1 MTERE
6 ESNTVIQAAS
16 PDSELV
22 LLAELAYASRN
33 EIAQPTQGGR
43 NLIYLSPE
51 ALDMDLSDPMQRNFG
66 DYVLL
71 EKIGQGGMGVVYR
84 ARQLSLDREVALKLL
99 SAGPWAPT
107 RFIDRFRREAQ
118 SAARLEHPNIVTVY
132 DSGSQHDLN

>member
-1 MTERE
+1 
-6 ESNTVIQAAS
+6 
-16 PDSELV
+16 
-22 LLAELAYASRN
+22 
-33 EIAQPTQGGR
+33 
-43 NLIYLSPE
+43 
-51 ALDMDLSDPMQRNFG
+51 MDLSDPMQRNFG